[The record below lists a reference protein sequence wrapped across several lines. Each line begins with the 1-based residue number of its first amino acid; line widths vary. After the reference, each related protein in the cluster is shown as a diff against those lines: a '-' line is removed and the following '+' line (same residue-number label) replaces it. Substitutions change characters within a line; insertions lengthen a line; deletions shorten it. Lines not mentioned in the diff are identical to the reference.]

1 MLGAFAMQLNNIC
14 TVPTSVYTFVQS
26 SVSGTRSQV
35 LFFSPFLPRF
45 LIDEVIMAKLKSTRA
60 ALSNQRAL
68 FGDAEA
74 KVKQLDEKF
83 PI

>member
-1 MLGAFAMQLNNIC
+1 MQLNNIC

-60 ALSNQRAL
+60 ALSNQRV

>member
-1 MLGAFAMQLNNIC
+1 MQLNNIC

-45 LIDEVIMAKLKSTRA
+45 LIDEVIMAKLKA
-60 ALSNQRAL
+60 Q
-68 FGDAEA
+68 E
-74 KVKQLDEKF
+74 QLF
-83 PI
+83 PIRGPCLEMLKQK

>member
-1 MLGAFAMQLNNIC
+1 MQLNNIC

-45 LIDEVIMAKLKSTRA
+45 LIDEVIMAKLKA
-60 ALSNQRAL
+60 Q
-68 FGDAEA
+68 E
-74 KVKQLDEKF
+74 QLF
-83 PI
+83 PIRGCLEMLKQK